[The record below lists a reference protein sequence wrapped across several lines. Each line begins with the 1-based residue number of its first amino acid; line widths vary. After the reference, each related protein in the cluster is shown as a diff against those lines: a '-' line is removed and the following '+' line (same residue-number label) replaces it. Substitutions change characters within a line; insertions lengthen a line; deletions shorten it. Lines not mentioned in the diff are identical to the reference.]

1 MYREYLTKSFAVSL
15 QAYGILVRDIYAFFP
30 LLIKYVD
37 LHRSHWLKHPTMDAE
52 ELFSCVA
59 ELFGLWSKSLVNMTN
74 RREQIKLNVFLKN
87 FIKKERS
94 LLPYDCV
101 KLRITNALV
110 IKEAQGGN
118 SYLTQRYLYIS
129 HQVFTHIC
137 RCSKEK
143 NRTLY

>member
-1 MYREYLTKSFAVSL
+1 MSL

-74 RREQIKLNVFLKN
+74 RREQMKFNFYLKT
-87 FIKKERS
+87 FIKKEIS
-94 LLPYDCV
+94 MLQYDFV
-101 KLRITNALV
+101 KFRITNALV
-110 IKEAQGGN
+110 IKEALGEN
-118 SYLTQRYLYIS
+118 S
-129 HQVFTHIC
+129 F
-137 RCSKEK
+137 
-143 NRTLY
+143 